1 MSDAYRDRADNLAKT
16 IIEIGDKEEINK
28 LYNEAMAICDDKN
41 DLENNENRLSQYEE
55 IKQST
60 SYKKLNDFLSR
71 MAEINEVDDI
81 YLLIK
86 INDYQYLYLISI
98 DENKGAGYVL
108 NSDKHIEK
116 ILTIDEGIM
125 YDDSESGWMV
135 RTLKPLDFLNDS
147 YIGVDI
153 AMSHVMSRHRDR
165 GCTAVYHD
173 GPDLTSDLKTYCQG
187 CSCSDQGSLGCRQ
200 QVL

>member
-28 LYNEAMAICDDKN
+28 LYNEVMAICEDKN

-86 INDYQYLYLISI
+86 IMIISI
-98 DENKGAGYVL
+98 C
-108 NSDKHIEK
+108 I
-116 ILTIDEGIM
+116 
-125 YDDSESGWMV
+125 
-135 RTLKPLDFLNDS
+135 
-147 YIGVDI
+147 
-153 AMSHVMSRHRDR
+153 
-165 GCTAVYHD
+165 
-173 GPDLTSDLKTYCQG
+173 
-187 CSCSDQGSLGCRQ
+187 
-200 QVL
+200 